1 MYEIVSIIQQIVEL
15 RLQMQE
21 HRRLEYN
28 LFSESIL
35 QLQFLKLAQTLH
47 ISLQQQL
54 LLHLEVLVLLDLHLD
69 CLLSFVHHLHGLD
82 LLQPSAGI
90 LQALLP
96 GLAVVLQL
104 SPSAEALEDIVVLQ
118 QSIDMVGTVIRHI
131 G

>member
-47 ISLQQQL
+47 IPLQQQL

-69 CLLSFVHHLHGLD
+69 CLLSFVHHLHRLD